1 MYLFCCCIHSIF
13 TGMNKR
19 CIYIVLFFLCFCAV
33 NASAQFE
40 RKIRYTF
47 KVTGIDTTFHAYIP
61 EITIFT
67 PLKFKNEKERMAY
80 TKLVRDV
87 KKALPYANQ
96 VAANIIETYE
106 FMETLPDKKA
116 KQKHLEEAQKFIM
129 NEYKPKMKKLTK
141 NQGKI
146 LVKLIDRQTN
156 SSAYDIVK
164 SLVGSFKATMYNTFA
179 GLFGNSLK
187 TQYDPEGKDK
197 MIERIVIEV
206 EQGSI

>member
-1 MYLFCCCIHSIF
+1 MI
-13 TGMNKR
+13 KR
-19 CIYIVLFFLCFCAV
+19 HIYILLFFFCICTIQ
-33 NASAQFE
+33 ASAQFE

-47 KVTGIDTTFHAYIP
+47 QVVGIDTTFHAYIP
-61 EITIFT
+61 EVTVFK
-67 PLKFKNEKERMAY
+67 PLKFKNEKERMEY

-87 KKALPYANQ
+87 KRTLPYANQ
-96 VAANIIETYE
+96 VAVSIIETYE

-116 KQKHLEEAQKFIM
+116 KQKHLEEAQKDIM
-129 NEYKPKMKKLTK
+129 KQYRPKMKKLTK

-187 TQYDPEGKDK
+187 AQYDPEGKDK
-197 MIERIVIEV
+197 MIERIVVEI
-206 EQGSI
+206 EQGSL

>member
-1 MYLFCCCIHSIF
+1 MPINRKYIYLSA
-13 TGMNKR
+13 
-19 CIYIVLFFLCFCAV
+19 FFLLICIGQ
-33 NASAQFE
+33 ASAQFE
-40 RKIRYTF
+40 RKIKYTF
-47 KVTGIDTTFHAYIP
+47 RVTGVDTTFHAYIP
-61 EITIFT
+61 EVTVFT
-67 PLKFKNEKERMAY
+67 PLKFKSEKEKLEY

-96 VAANIIETYE
+96 VAVSIIETYE
-106 FMETLPDKKA
+106 FMSTLPDDKA
-116 KQKHLEEAQKFIM
+116 RQKHMEEAQKYIM

-164 SLVGSFKATMYNTFA
+164 SLVGGFKATMYNTFA

-187 TQYDPEGKDK
+187 TQYDPGGKDK

-206 EQGSI
+206 EQGSL

>member
-1 MYLFCCCIHSIF
+1 LKKKYIYLIF
-13 TGMNKR
+13 
-19 CIYIVLFFLCFCAV
+19 IVLLTV
-33 NASAQFE
+33 LP
-40 RKIRYTF
+40 
-47 KVTGIDTTFHAYIP
+47 VP
-61 EITIFT
+61 EIKSQGKRVIYYTASVVNGDTIYNAYLPEAVIF
-67 PLKFKNEKERMAY
+67 PRLVFKSDKERLEY

-87 KKALPYANQ
+87 KKTLPYANQ
-96 VAANIIETYE
+96 VAKSIIETYE
-106 FMETLPDKKA
+106 FMELLPDKKA
-116 KQKHLEEAQKFIM
+116 KQKHLEAAQKYIM
-129 NEYKPKMKKLTK
+129 DEYKPKMKKLTK

-164 SLVGSFKATMYNTFA
+164 SLLGPLKATFYNTFA

-206 EQGSI
+206 EQGTI

>member
-1 MYLFCCCIHSIF
+1 LNKFLFYIILLAVGLPVIGLKAQSGNRVKYTIQVVGGD
-13 TGMNKR
+13 T
-19 CIYIVLFFLCFCAV
+19 IY
-33 NASAQFE
+33 N
-40 RKIRYTF
+40 
-47 KVTGIDTTFHAYIP
+47 GYIP
-61 EITIFT
+61 YIHVFT
-67 PLKFKNEKERMAY
+67 PLRFKNDKEKMEY

-87 KKALPYANQ
+87 KKTLPYAKQ
-96 VAANIIETYE
+96 VSRSIIETYE
-106 FMETLPDKKA
+106 FMETLPDEKA
-116 KQKHLEEAQKFIM
+116 RQKHLEEAQKYIM

-164 SLVGSFKATMYNTFA
+164 SLIGSVKASVYNVFA

-187 TQYDPEGKDK
+187 TQYDPKGADK
-197 MIERIVIEV
+197 MIERIVLEI